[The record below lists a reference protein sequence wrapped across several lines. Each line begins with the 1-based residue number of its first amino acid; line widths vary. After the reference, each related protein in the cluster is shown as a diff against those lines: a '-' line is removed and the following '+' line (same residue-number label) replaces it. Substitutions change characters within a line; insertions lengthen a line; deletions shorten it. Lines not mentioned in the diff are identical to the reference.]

1 MNRRKTNYFQ
11 LGELTENYKTKKSR
25 KELSKLWNK
34 YIPIFLKYNIPLTI
48 FYGTLLGY
56 HREQNFIENDD
67 DIDIILNENY
77 YDKIMEI
84 IKAENLKYWR
94 RNAENRSFIQLS
106 GCFDI
111 YFYREEDDKIH
122 FDWDSNSF
130 DQKIIFPTKQVY
142 FQNYPIHIPAEPES
156 FCEMYYGKNW
166 RIPI

>member
-25 KELSKLWNK
+25 EELSKLWNK

-84 IKAENLKYWR
+84 
-94 RNAENRSFIQLS
+94 
-106 GCFDI
+106 G
-111 YFYREEDDKIH
+111 
-122 FDWDSNSF
+122 
-130 DQKIIFPTKQVY
+130 
-142 FQNYPIHIPAEPES
+142 
-156 FCEMYYGKNW
+156 
-166 RIPI
+166 